1 MSISCSS
8 ACARGSPS
16 DAAGDL
22 EAVHVEESVVAEV
35 GGDKLEAEL
44 KVLLVALQAT
54 HSTAH

>member
-1 MSISCSS
+1 MQS
-8 ACARGSPS
+8 CARSSPS

-22 EAVHVEESVVAEV
+22 EAVHVEEAVVAEV

-54 HSTAH
+54 HPTAH